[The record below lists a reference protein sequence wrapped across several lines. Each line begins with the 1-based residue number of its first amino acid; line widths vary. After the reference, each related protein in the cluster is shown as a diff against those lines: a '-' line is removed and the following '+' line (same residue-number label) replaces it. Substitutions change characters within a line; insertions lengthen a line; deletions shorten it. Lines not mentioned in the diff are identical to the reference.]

1 MLTQGKCGVN
11 RRACLARLGQ
21 GLALGA
27 AGRTGG
33 AAEPAGA
40 VGGFSGAAVG
50 LTGAADGLT
59 GAADGLFSPAAGP
72 AIPPLALAG
81 PAPLRLAAGVWWWPG
96 AAGEAQAANRGRVS
110 ALLAVR
116 QDAQRWCLGSGPSP
130 AWGRAWRGELQQR
143 LGGVPTAVISPW
155 ARPELVLGV
164 AGLGPV
170 QHWAHAD
177 VARAMAAQCAGC
189 EDRLRQR
196 LGPAAADLG
205 PAPAARAPSHRLHG
219 EQGRL
224 GPWDWWRA
232 WRSEASCVLVWRLRQ
247 GPWWSAPGLLWGDG
261 PPDLRDADLRI
272 LQASLAWLARRVAVD
287 GPQAVLLPEQGPP
300 MLQSGLAA
308 SQAYL
313 RGLAAAVLARQAQGG
328 LETDAAGHWPGLA
341 ADWAGHARHA
351 LNWQR
356 AWRQLEDEG
365 LRASPE
371 AAGT

>member
-1 MLTQGKCGVN
+1 MLTQGKCGVG
-11 RRACLARLGQ
+11 RRACLARLG
-21 GLALGA
+21 LAMGA
-27 AGRTGG
+27 VGRTSA

-40 VGGFSGAAVG
+40 AGGDNGAAAGQAAAAEG
-50 LTGAADGLT
+50 LPRAVASPGL
-59 GAADGLFSPAAGP
+59 
-72 AIPPLALAG
+72 PPLALAG

-116 QDAQRWCLGSGPSP
+116 QGAQRWCLGSGPSP

-143 LGGVPTAVISPW
+143 LGGAPTAVISPW

-164 AGLGPV
+164 AGLGPLR
-170 QHWAHAD
+170 HWAHAD
-177 VARAMAAQCAGC
+177 VAQAMAVQCAGC

-205 PAPAARAPSHRLHG
+205 PAPAARAPSHLLHG

-232 WRSEASCVLVWRLRQ
+232 WRSASSCVLVWRLRA
-247 GPWWSAPGLLWGDG
+247 GPWWSAPGLLWADG
-261 PPDLRDADLRI
+261 PPDLRDADLRS
-272 LQASLAWLARRVAVD
+272 LQASLAWLARQVAAD

-300 MLQSGLAA
+300 MSPAGLAA

-313 RGLAAAVLARQAQGG
+313 RGLAAAVQARQAQGG
-328 LETDAAGHWPGLA
+328 LETEAAGHWPGLA
-341 ADWAGHARHA
+341 ADWAAHPRHA

-365 LRASPE
+365 LRAG
-371 AAGT
+371 AAGA